1 MVLFSDLRDF
11 SAVKLQQ
18 LLLRVLV
25 LGEEKGRER
34 EAGWESGRR
43 RRFVTAQKKQARL
56 AFSSLDSK
64 LLIDERSG
72 GEEDIREEENQKGFS
87 YGLV

>member
-34 EAGWESGRR
+34 EAGRESGEGD
-43 RRFVTAQKKQARL
+43 
-56 AFSSLDSK
+56 SLHRKRSK
-64 LLIDERSG
+64 LG
-72 GEEDIREEENQKGFS
+72 
-87 YGLV
+87 